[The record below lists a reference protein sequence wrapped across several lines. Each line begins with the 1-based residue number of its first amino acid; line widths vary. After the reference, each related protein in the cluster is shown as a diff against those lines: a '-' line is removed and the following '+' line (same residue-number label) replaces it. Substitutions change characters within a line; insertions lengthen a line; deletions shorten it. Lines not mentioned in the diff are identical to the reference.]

1 MRVDIRR
8 RAANL
13 RDWLRWRQAYRWSV
27 KSWFIPGDLEAS
39 RMVLNS
45 FRPSRVLKPSLVL
58 APENRKLLVLAPH
71 PDDEIIGPGG
81 SLALARD
88 SGCDISVL
96 YLTTGRTGECDIR
109 RQEALSVC
117 RDAGFESMFAG
128 YDADAIDAKGAALT
142 LSVLL
147 ARHRFDC
154 LFLPFFL
161 DDHDDHRRANEVLL
175 EASRALKV
183 DAYLPREVWAYHVY
197 GPGPMNCVVDISA
210 AAERKKDLI
219 AQYASQMA
227 GRDWSHFSLGMNA
240 VLSRFLPGGPEARY
254 AEGFMVLPAEDYIAL
269 ARQAFACG
277 LYQNGVA
284 DPGWSDGR

>member
-8 RAANL
+8 RVANL

-27 KSWFIPGDLEAS
+27 RSWFIPGDLEAS

-45 FRPSRVLKPSLVL
+45 FRPSRVLKPALVR

-81 SLALARD
+81 TLVLARD
-88 SGCDISVL
+88 LGCEISVL
-96 YLTTGRTGECDIR
+96 FLTTGRARERDTR
-109 RQEALSVC
+109 RQEALDIC
-117 RDAGFESMFAG
+117 HEAGFEPIFAG
-128 YDADAIDAKGAALT
+128 YDAEAIDLTGAAQVLAE
-142 LSVLL
+142 LL
-147 ARHRFDC
+147 ARRRFDC

-175 EASRALKV
+175 EAGRAPGA
-183 DAYLPREVWAYHVY
+183 DANLPREVWVYHVY
-197 GPGPMNCVVDISA
+197 GPGPMSCVVDISA
-210 AAERKKDLI
+210 VAERKKDLI
-219 AQYASQMA
+219 TLHESQMA

-240 VLSRFLPGGPEARY
+240 VLSRFLPGSPEARY

-269 ARQAFACG
+269 ARRAFACG

-284 DPGWSDGR
+284 DQGGPGSS